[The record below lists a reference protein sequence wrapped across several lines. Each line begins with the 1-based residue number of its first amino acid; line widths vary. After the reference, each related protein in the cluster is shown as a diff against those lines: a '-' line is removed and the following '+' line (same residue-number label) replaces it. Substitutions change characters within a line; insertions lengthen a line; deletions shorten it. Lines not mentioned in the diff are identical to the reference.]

1 MENWVDQNNDGNWV
15 KVFEPV
21 DAGGWGHEGIGCG
34 GQADQ
39 IITWG
44 GPIATFRWDSATD
57 VDFKNLS
64 IREINAQG
72 GPAASG
78 TVAGAF
84 TSGGDGEQL
93 MTTEQE
99 EKEEAIDRNQKIATS
114 GDYVYVV

>member
-15 KVFEPV
+15 KVFETV
-21 DAGGWGHEGIGCG
+21 DAGGWGSEGTAGCG

-64 IREINAQG
+64 IREINAR

-78 TVAGAF
+78 AVAGAF

-99 EKEEAIDRNQKIATS
+99 EKE
-114 GDYVYVV
+114 

>member
-1 MENWVDQNNDGNWV
+1 MGSQGYWLRGTSRSNHNM
-15 KVFEPV
+15 
-21 DAGGWGHEGIGCG
+21 GWTYSHLQMGFCN
-34 GQADQ
+34 
-39 IITWG
+39 
-44 GPIATFRWDSATD
+44 TD

-84 TSGGDGEQL
+84 TSGGEGEQL